1 MRTSLFSTIKL
12 ISFTQYQKAML
23 SIVNETE
30 TKVFQQNQL
39 TVKIYPTVQQMGKA
53 AAQEVADRIC
63 NLLEGKA
70 EINMIFAAA
79 PSQEE
84 FLHHLISD
92 QRISWNRINAFHIC
106 LLYKSPSQRYGAT
119 SRMPSSA

>member
-1 MRTSLFSTIKL
+1 
-12 ISFTQYQKAML
+12 ML

-70 EINMIFAAA
+70 AV
-79 PSQEE
+79 SYT
-84 FLHHLISD
+84 HLT
-92 QRISWNRINAFHIC
+92 
-106 LLYKSPSQRYGAT
+106 LPT
-119 SRMPSSA
+119 T